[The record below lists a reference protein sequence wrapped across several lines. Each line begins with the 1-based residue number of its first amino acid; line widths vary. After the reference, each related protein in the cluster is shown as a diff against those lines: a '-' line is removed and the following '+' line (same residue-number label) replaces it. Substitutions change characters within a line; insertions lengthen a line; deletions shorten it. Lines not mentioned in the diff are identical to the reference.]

1 MEQKK
6 QEIKP
11 KSKDK
16 IDQLAKNLKANLTRR
31 KQQDRKRQENIQQ
44 QGDEK

>member
-16 IDQLAKNLKANLTRR
+16 IDQLAKNLKANL
-31 KQQDRKRQENIQQ
+31 KL
-44 QGDEK
+44 

>member
-6 QEIKP
+6 QEINP

>member
-1 MEQKK
+1 MEYKK

-16 IDQLAKNLKANLTRR
+16 IDQLAKNLKANLARR

-44 QGDEK
+44 QGDGK